1 MKNALMKLWQ
11 RWGAWNA
18 APAPAGASVVVG
30 QDGTQRH
37 YSDDVDEISVG
48 RATRITWLSALAVA
62 ALLTWSYFAEVVE
75 VSTGDGRVIPISRE
89 QVIQSLEGGILLNLM
104 VREGDIVEA
113 DQILAQM
120 DLTKTESNME
130 ESASRYR
137 ATLASVAR
145 LEAEVNGTPLKFS
158 GELDAYPA
166 LKASETRLYQTRR
179 EGLRQSLGGVEK
191 SLKLVREELAITE
204 SLMAIGAASNVE
216 VLRLRRQVADLDLKA
231 GDIRSEYMILAREE
245 LAKARA
251 EAQSLESVV
260 RGRFDSLTRLTMRSP
275 VRGIVKD
282 IEVTTRGGVIPPN
295 GRLMEIVPLGD
306 QLLVEA
312 RISPRD
318 IAFIHPGQPAKVKIT
333 AYDYTVYGGLDG
345 QVTLISPDTIRDE
358 AKPDNVYYRVFIR
371 TDSDALVNQLGTRFP
386 IVPGMIATVDI
397 RTGQKT
403 VFDYLMKPIN
413 YAGEA
418 LRER

>member
-1 MKNALMKLWQ
+1 MKYKLMKLRQ
-11 RWGAWNA
+11 RWATWNA
-18 APAPAGASVVVG
+18 EQAPWAAIFAGQGDAQG
-30 QDGTQRH
+30 QF
-37 YSDDVDEISVG
+37 SDEVDDSSIS
-48 RATRITWLSALAVA
+48 RATRITWISSLAIAV
-62 ALLTWSYFAEVVE
+62 LLLWSYFAEVVE

-89 QVIQSLEGGILLNLM
+89 QVIQSLEGGILLDLM
-104 VREGDIVEA
+104 VGEGDIVEV
-113 DQILAQM
+113 DQVLAQM
-120 DLTKTESNME
+120 DLTKTESNVE
-130 ESASRYR
+130 ESAARYR
-137 ATLASVAR
+137 ATLGSVAR
-145 LEAEVNGTPLKFS
+145 LEAEANGTPLTFPA
-158 GELDAYPA
+158 ELDDYPE
-166 LKASETRLYQTRR
+166 LIASETRLFQTRSR
-179 EGLRQSLGGVEK
+179 GLSQTLAGVSK
-191 SLKLVREELAITE
+191 SLALVREELVLTE
-204 SLMAIGAASNVE
+204 SLMNIGAASNVE
-216 VLRLRRQVADLDLKA
+216 VLRLRRQIAELELKA
-231 GDIRSEYMILAREE
+231 GDIRSEYMVLAREE

-260 RGRFDSLTRLTMRSP
+260 RGRVDSLTRLTIRSP

-295 GRLMEIVPLGD
+295 GRLLEIVPLGD

-318 IAFIHPGQPAKVKIT
+318 IAFIYPGQPAKVKIT

-358 AKPDNVYYRVFIR
+358 AKPDSVYYRVFIR
-371 TDSDALVNQLGTRFP
+371 TDGDALVNQVGTRFP
-386 IVPGMIATVDI
+386 IVPGMVATVDI

>member
-1 MKNALMKLWQ
+1 MNLRQ
-11 RWGAWNA
+11 RRAVRNA
-18 APAPAGASVVVG
+18 ARAPGPASAFAG
-30 QDGTQRH
+30 QDGAQCH
-37 YSDDVDEISVG
+37 YNDDVDDASIG
-48 RATRITWLSALAVA
+48 RATRITWLSALAIA
-62 ALLTWSYFAEVVE
+62 ALLLWSYFAEVVE

-89 QVIQSLEGGILLNLM
+89 QVIQSLEGGILLDLM

-120 DLTKTESNME
+120 DLTKTESNVE
-130 ESASRYR
+130 ESAARYR

-145 LEAEVNGTPLKFS
+145 LEAEANGTPLKFPP
-158 GELDAYPA
+158 ELDAYPA
-166 LKASETRLYQTRR
+166 LIASETRLYQTRR
-179 EGLRQSLGGVEK
+179 EGLSQTLAGVRK
-191 SLKLVREELAITE
+191 SLDLVREELSLTE

-216 VLRLRRQVADLDLKA
+216 VLRLRRQIAELELKA

-245 LAKARA
+245 LAKARS

-260 RGRFDSLTRLTMRSP
+260 RGRFDSLTRLTIRSP

-306 QLLVEA
+306 QLLVET

-358 AKPDNVYYRVFIR
+358 AKPDSVYYRVFIR
-371 TDSDALVNQLGTRFP
+371 TNGDALVNRVGTHFP

-413 YAGEA
+413 SAGEA